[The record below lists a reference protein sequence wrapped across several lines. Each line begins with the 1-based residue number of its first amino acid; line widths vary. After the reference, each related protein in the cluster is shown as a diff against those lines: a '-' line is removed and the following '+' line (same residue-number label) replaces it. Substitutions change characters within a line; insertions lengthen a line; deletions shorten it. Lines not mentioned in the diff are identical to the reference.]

1 VAERAR
7 RKVGLVSRMCIFF
20 IPLIVVFEILKRF
33 NSGKEIEQKE
43 DLLCRPTVHLSP
55 RIGLTEH

>member
-7 RKVGLVSRMCIFF
+7 RKVGLVSRMRIFF

-43 DLLCRPTVHLSP
+43 DLLCRPTSVT
-55 RIGLTEH
+55 RN